1 MKSLLLIFLNML
13 VVGLFLY
20 SKLLP
25 YKDKLNPK
33 YRKTFSF
40 FDRFF
45 DPFFSIVKSSV
56 KPFQVGYGLFVD
68 MPQIILLIILLFLI
82 NLI

>member
-1 MKSLLLIFLNML
+1 MKILILLFLNML

-33 YRKTFSF
+33 YRTTFSL
-40 FDRFF
+40 FDRLF
-45 DPFFSIVKSSV
+45 DPFFSIVKNSI

-68 MPQIILLIILLFLI
+68 MSQIILLILLLFLI

>member
-1 MKSLLLIFLNML
+1 MKFLILFFLNML

-33 YRKTFSF
+33 YRTTFSF
-40 FDRFF
+40 FERLF
-45 DPFFSIVKSSV
+45 DPFFSIVKNSI

-68 MPQIILLIILLFLI
+68 MSQIILLILLLFLI